1 MITERIGFKEN
12 IITDWI
18 EPGASILE
26 LGCGNGELLSLIR
39 DKKQAN
45 AHGIEIDSGGVR
57 ECVRRGLDV
66 LHENADEALADYGDN
81 AFDYVIFNDS
91 LQRVVDRPEIVI
103 NEALRVGK
111 KVIVAVP
118 NFAHIRS
125 RLQIFFRGRTP
136 VTASLPYEWYNT
148 PNLHFLSAK
157 DFKSFLSK
165 RDIRLLRTEYAGRT
179 GRIRVLPNLFALTGI
194 FLISK

>member
-1 MITERIGFKEN
+1 MITECIGLKEN
-12 IITDWI
+12 TITDWI
-18 EPGASILE
+18 EPGASVLE

-39 DKKQAN
+39 EKKQAN
-45 AHGIEIDSGGVR
+45 ARGIEIDSGGVR

-66 LHENADEALADYGDN
+66 LHENADEALADYGVN

-91 LQRVVDRPEIVI
+91 LQRVVIRPELVI

-125 RLQIFFRGRTP
+125 RFQIFFRGRTP
-136 VTASLPYEWYNT
+136 VTDSLPYEWYNT
-148 PNLHFLSAK
+148 PNLHFLSIK
-157 DFKSFLSK
+157 DFTEFLTKRGIKLVRSDFVGKS
-165 RDIRLLRTEYAGRT
+165 GRAS
-179 GRIRVLPNLFALTGI
+179 ILPNLFALTGI

>member
-1 MITERIGFKEN
+1 MITEEIGFKEN
-12 IITDWI
+12 TITGWI
-18 EPGASILE
+18 ESGSSVLE
-26 LGCGNGELLSLIR
+26 LGCGNGELLSLIK

-45 AHGIEIDSGGVR
+45 VHGVEIDSAGVR

-66 LHENADEALADYGDN
+66 LHENADEALADYADN

-91 LQRVVDRPEIVI
+91 LQRAVDRPEIVI

-136 VTASLPYEWYNT
+136 VTSSLPYEWYNT
-148 PNLHFLSAK
+148 PNLHFLSIN
-157 DFKSFLSK
+157 DFKAYLKK
-165 RDIRLLRTEYAGRT
+165 RDIALLQEDYAGPS
-179 GRIRVLPNLFALTGI
+179 GRARILPNLFALTGI

>member
-1 MITERIGFKEN
+1 MITESVGFKEN

-18 EPGASILE
+18 ALGTSVLE
-26 LGCGNGELLSLIR
+26 LGCGNGELLSLIK
-39 DKKQAN
+39 DKKNAN

-91 LQRVVDRPEIVI
+91 LQRVVDKPEIVI

-118 NFAHIRS
+118 NFAHVRS
-125 RLQIFFRGRTP
+125 RFQIFFRGRAP

-148 PNLHFLSAK
+148 PNLHFLSIE
-157 DFKSFLSK
+157 DFKTYLGK
-165 RDIRLLRTEYAGRT
+165 RDIKLLREKYAGKN
-179 GRIRVLPNLFALTGI
+179 GPVSVLPNLFALTGI